1 MKKLILFLFTA
12 TILFVAL
19 PVVLVAGE
27 SPGTPTVENPI
38 NLGMFADIAA
48 LAAGIAAITLFVKT
62 TFSTSGLVTDII
74 SWALG
79 PILGLI
85 GWYFNLGMFA
95 EMLWYIAILYGLLA
109 AFSANKGYD
118 LLSVLIGKKDKN
130 YKKPS

>member
-1 MKKLILFLFTA
+1 MFTA

-27 SPGTPTVENPI
+27 SPGTPTIENPI
-38 NLGMFADIAA
+38 SLEMFANVAA
-48 LAAGIAAITLFVKT
+48 LAAGIAALTLFVKT
-62 TFSTSGLVTDII
+62 TFNTSGLVTDII
-74 SWALG
+74 SWVLG
-79 PILGLI
+79 PVLGI
-85 GWYFNLGMFA
+85 VGWYFNLGMFA

-118 LLSVLIGKKDKN
+118 LISVLIGKKDLN